1 MRKEFI
7 KKGKLPVNAVKTL
20 HMTGLKPGYGYWI
33 TRFELWGWQ
42 DVLGTTDA
50 SEYCAAITAEK
61 TAADSSAPDFN
72 QEGQI
77 AVAMW
82 GVSHNLTTNMPPG
95 FSVIDDL
102 FVCTQDLLLE
112 VKGTASTHVNYL
124 IKFEKVTMSDSA
136 LAVQNY
142 KQFAISDG

>member
-7 KKGKLPVNAVKTL
+7 NKGKLPVNSVKKI
-20 HMTGLKPGYGYWI
+20 HISGLKPGYGYRI
-33 TRFELWGWQ
+33 TRFDLWGGA
-42 DVLGTTDA
+42 DVLGVSDA
-50 SEYCAAITAEK
+50 SEYCGVITAEK
-61 TAADSSAPDFN
+61 TAADSSAPNFN

-82 GVSHNLTTNMPPG
+82 GISHNLNVNLPPG
-95 FSVIDDL
+95 TSVIDDL

-112 VKGTASTHVNYL
+112 VKGSAGTECNYMV
-124 IKFEKVTMSDSA
+124 KFEKVSMSDSA